1 VVPLK
6 ILEKKWGH
14 FLKMD
19 ILKMSNFQNLG
30 VNVGKKNENL
40 IFTRRC
46 FKYQKN
52 RSKVVIIIFYIFFRK
67 QLRIIFY
74 GYNMENLG
82 DKNQPKNQPK
92 FYCKNCDYGTSKK
105 TNYNTHIISIKHK
118 RVTDNYIKGQKPA
131 EIQPTISKHLSEP
144 ENFICSCGKE
154 YKHRQGLWRHRKTCY
169 TEHTVPSDAT
179 SLLPFAKGNGSSSDI
194 PIELVLE
201 VIKQSKEVQN
211 VLIEQNK
218 ELQKQLLEHSNKLL
232 ENENR
237 LLEKDN
243 QLIEQNKQILE
254 IAKKPNMI
262 NSNNK
267 TSFNLQIFLNETC
280 KDAMNIVDFV
290 NSLQLTN
297 NDFETTGKLG
307 FVNGISRIFINQLK
321 KMDVIRRPL
330 HCTDVKRET
339 VYIKDN
345 DAWEKETDE
354 KKKLNWVVNRIAQLN
369 LNQIQQWQQEYPD
382 SVKNNTPD
390 NEKFTELA
398 LVALGGRDMD
408 EIHKY
413 NDKIMKNV
421 LKEVILSRSGE
432 P

>member
-1 VVPLK
+1 MEIKNSQKSRK
-6 ILEKKWGH
+6 IYE
-14 FLKMD
+14 
-19 ILKMSNFQNLG
+19 
-30 VNVGKKNENL
+30 
-40 IFTRRC
+40 
-46 FKYQKN
+46 
-52 RSKVVIIIFYIFFRK
+52 
-67 QLRIIFY
+67 
-74 GYNMENLG
+74 
-82 DKNQPKNQPK
+82 
-92 FYCKNCDYGTSKK
+92 CKIC
-105 TNYNTHIISIKHK
+105 
-118 RVTDNYIKGQKPA
+118 NYISSRKWDFDKHNLSAKHIKTLNSGNLEINGNEKIPMNYECKVCKYITWHKGDFV
-131 EIQPTISKHLSEP
+131 KHNSTKRHINMSLNDNPFNHNIKIVTENKCNHCDKEFSTLS
-144 ENFICSCGKE
+144 
-154 YKHRQGLWRHRKTCY
+154 GLWKHRKTCSISK
-169 TEHTVPSDAT
+169 EHTIPSDAT
-179 SLLPFAKGNGSSSDI
+179 SLLSFTKGKGGSSDI

-232 ENENR
+232 E
-237 LLEKDN
+237 KDN

-267 TSFNLQIFLNETC
+267 TSFNLQFFLNETC

-290 NSLQLTN
+290 NSLKLTN

-307 FVNGISRIFINQLK
+307 FVNGISRIFINNLK

-345 DAWEKETDE
+345 DTWEKESDE

-369 LNQIQQWQQEYPD
+369 LNQIQQWQQEFPD
-382 SVKNNTPD
+382 SVKNNTPA

-398 LVALGGRDMD
+398 LVALGGRGED
-408 EIHKY
+408 EIVKF
-413 NDKIMKNV
+413 NDKIMRNV

>member
-1 VVPLK
+1 MAT
-6 ILEKKWGH
+6 EK
-14 FLKMD
+14 
-19 ILKMSNFQNLG
+19 
-30 VNVGKKNENL
+30 
-40 IFTRRC
+40 T
-46 FKYQKN
+46 QKN
-52 RSKVVIIIFYIFFRK
+52 VKKYIC
-67 QLRIIFY
+67 
-74 GYNMENLG
+74 E
-82 DKNQPKNQPK
+82 P
-92 FYCKNCDYGTSKK
+92 CDYNSSNK
-105 TNYNTHIISIKHK
+105 TDYMRHIKTVKHK
-118 RVTDNYIKGQKPA
+118 NNTLATTRDNKNYIC
-131 EIQPTISKHLSEP
+131 
-144 ENFICSCGKE
+144 ENCEKS
-154 YKHRQGLWRHRKTCY
+154 YNDRTGLWRHRKICTI
-169 TEHTVPSDAT
+169 EHDVQPEAQSIIQGTKLTA
-179 SLLPFAKGNGSSSDI
+179 GSSDI

-232 ENENR
+232 E
-237 LLEKDN
+237 KDN

-262 NSNNK
+262 NSNNNNK
-267 TSFNLQIFLNETC
+267 TSFNLQFFLNETC

-307 FVNGISRIFINQLK
+307 FVNGISRIFISNLK

-330 HCTDVKRET
+330 HCTDMKRET

-345 DAWEKETDE
+345 DAWEKETEE
-354 KKKLNWVVNRIAQLN
+354 KKKLNWAVNRIAQLN
-369 LNQIQQWQQEYPD
+369 LNQIQQWQQEFPD
-382 SVKNNTPD
+382 SIKNNTPA

-398 LVALGGRDMD
+398 LVALGGRGED
-408 EIHKY
+408 EILKF

>member
-1 VVPLK
+1 
-6 ILEKKWGH
+6 
-14 FLKMD
+14 
-19 ILKMSNFQNLG
+19 
-30 VNVGKKNENL
+30 
-40 IFTRRC
+40 
-46 FKYQKN
+46 
-52 RSKVVIIIFYIFFRK
+52 
-67 QLRIIFY
+67 
-74 GYNMENLG
+74 
-82 DKNQPKNQPK
+82 
-92 FYCKNCDYGTSKK
+92 
-105 TNYNTHIISIKHK
+105 
-118 RVTDNYIKGQKPA
+118 
-131 EIQPTISKHLSEP
+131 
-144 ENFICSCGKE
+144 
-154 YKHRQGLWRHRKTCY
+154 
-169 TEHTVPSDAT
+169 
-179 SLLPFAKGNGSSSDI
+179 
-194 PIELVLE
+194 LE

-237 LLEKDN
+237 LLENENRLLENENRLLEKDN

-254 IAKKPNMI
+254 IAKKPNI
-262 NSNNK
+262 INNNSNNK
-267 TSFNLQIFLNETC
+267 TSFNLQFFLNETC

-290 NSLQLTN
+290 NSLKLTN

-307 FVNGISRIFINQLK
+307 FVNGISRIFINKLK

-398 LVALGGRDMD
+398 LVALGGRGED
-408 EIHKY
+408 EIVKF

-432 P
+432 

>member
-1 VVPLK
+1 MSLTKNSQKSQK
-6 ILEKKWGH
+6 IKK
-14 FLKMD
+14 
-19 ILKMSNFQNLG
+19 
-30 VNVGKKNENL
+30 E
-40 IFTRRC
+40 
-46 FKYQKN
+46 
-52 RSKVVIIIFYIFFRK
+52 
-67 QLRIIFY
+67 
-74 GYNMENLG
+74 YNCE
-82 DKNQPKNQPK
+82 
-92 FYCKNCDYGTSKK
+92 CC
-105 TNYNTHIISIKHK
+105 NYNTSYKKDYSKHILTAKHK
-118 RVTDNYIKGQKPA
+118 KLEDLTKNRTILTDNISSVEFICNNCNKKYNSRVGLWYHKNKNYCNKETRDAIIP
-131 EIQPTISKHLSEP
+131 EEVPTI
-144 ENFICSCGKE
+144 I
-154 YKHRQGLWRHRKTCY
+154 QGTKLT
-169 TEHTVPSDAT
+169 A
-179 SLLPFAKGNGSSSDI
+179 GSSDI
-194 PIELVLE
+194 PIELILE

-262 NSNNK
+262 NSNNNSNNK
-267 TSFNLQIFLNETC
+267 TSFNLQFFLNETC

-307 FVNGISRIFINQLK
+307 FVNGISRIFINNLK
-321 KMDVIRRPL
+321 KMDVITRPL

-345 DAWEKETDE
+345 DTWEKDNEE
-354 KKKLNWVVNRIAQLN
+354 KKKLNWAVNRIAQLN
-369 LNQIQQWQQEYPD
+369 LNQIQQWQQEFPD
-382 SVKNNTPD
+382 SVKNNTPA

-398 LVALGGRDMD
+398 LAALGGRDME

-413 NDKIMKNV
+413 NEKIMKNV
-421 LKEVILSRSGE
+421 LKEVILSRE

>member
-1 VVPLK
+1 MEIKKMPKKQISKNNYNDPDNSSQLN
-6 ILEKKWGH
+6 IIHENNITRTNDNGINSAFLEING
-14 FLKMD
+14 
-19 ILKMSNFQNLG
+19 N
-30 VNVGKKNENL
+30 KKNA
-40 IFTRRC
+40 
-46 FKYQKN
+46 KY
-52 RSKVVIIIFYIFFRK
+52 I
-67 QLRIIFY
+67 
-74 GYNMENLG
+74 
-82 DKNQPKNQPK
+82 
-92 FYCKNCDYGTSKK
+92 CKPC
-105 TNYNTHIISIKHK
+105 
-118 RVTDNYIKGQKPA
+118 
-131 EIQPTISKHLSEP
+131 
-144 ENFICSCGKE
+144 NFICNKNANYQSHLLTNKHYKNTNECCNVITNKCNNCDKE
-154 YKHRQGLWRHRKTCY
+154 FSTLSGLWKHRKTCSIEVEVPQEAQSIIQG
-169 TEHTVPSDAT
+169 TKLTV
-179 SLLPFAKGNGSSSDI
+179 GSSDI
-194 PIELVLE
+194 PIELILE

-262 NSNNK
+262 NSNNNNK
-267 TSFNLQIFLNETC
+267 TSFNLQFFLNETC

-339 VYIKDN
+339 LYIKDN
-345 DAWEKETDE
+345 DTWEKETDE

-382 SVKNNTPD
+382 CVKNNTPA

-398 LVALGGRDMD
+398 LVALGGRGED
-408 EIHKY
+408 EILKF

-432 P
+432 PTVPPDTPSLF

>member
-1 VVPLK
+1 MAT
-6 ILEKKWGH
+6 EK
-14 FLKMD
+14 
-19 ILKMSNFQNLG
+19 
-30 VNVGKKNENL
+30 
-40 IFTRRC
+40 T
-46 FKYQKN
+46 QKN
-52 RSKVVIIIFYIFFRK
+52 AKKYIC
-67 QLRIIFY
+67 
-74 GYNMENLG
+74 ET
-82 DKNQPKNQPK
+82 
-92 FYCKNCDYGTSKK
+92 CDYNSSNK
-105 TNYNTHIISIKHK
+105 TDYMRHINTIKHK
-118 RVTDNYIKGQKPA
+118 TNALATTHNNKNYIC
-131 EIQPTISKHLSEP
+131 
-144 ENFICSCGKE
+144 ENCEKS
-154 YKHRQGLWRHRKTCY
+154 YNDRTGLWRHRKTCSIK
-169 TEHTVPSDAT
+169 HDVPPEAQSIIPGIKEN
-179 SLLPFAKGNGSSSDI
+179 SSSSDI

-237 LLEKDN
+237 LLE
-243 QLIEQNKQILE
+243 QNDKHHKEILE

-267 TSFNLQIFLNETC
+267 TSFNLQFFLNETC

-290 NSLQLTN
+290 NSLKLTN

-307 FVNGISRIFINQLK
+307 FVNGISRIFINNLK
-321 KMDVIRRPL
+321 KMDIITRPL

-345 DAWEKETDE
+345 DTWEKETDE
-354 KKKLNWVVNRIAQLN
+354 KKKLNWAVNRIAQLN
-369 LNQIQQWQQEYPD
+369 LNQIQQWQQEFPD

-398 LVALGGRDMD
+398 LVALGGRGED
-408 EIHKY
+408 EIVKF

-421 LKEVILSRSGE
+421 LKEVILSRE
-432 P
+432 PTVPPDTPSLFQGTYGSLGRSLPLTNP

>member
-1 VVPLK
+1 MTLK
-6 ILEKKWGH
+6 KSFVYTCELCHYSCCNKQSYERHLKAKKHILAIQQQLTTPVTLNNSFIYTCNPCNYSCCNKQSYERHFKCKKHLLAINQKMTTHNKQYICSICNKSFNDRAGKWRHEKKCTN
-14 FLKMD
+14 D
-19 ILKMSNFQNLG
+19 TPSNIEQR
-30 VNVGKKNENL
+30 VNYHDGGN
-40 IFTRRC
+40 
-46 FKYQKN
+46 
-52 RSKVVIIIFYIFFRK
+52 
-67 QLRIIFY
+67 
-74 GYNMENLG
+74 
-82 DKNQPKNQPK
+82 
-92 FYCKNCDYGTSKK
+92 
-105 TNYNTHIISIKHK
+105 
-118 RVTDNYIKGQKPA
+118 
-131 EIQPTISKHLSEP
+131 
-144 ENFICSCGKE
+144 NFIQNK
-154 YKHRQGLWRHRKTCY
+154 
-169 TEHTVPSDAT
+169 
-179 SLLPFAKGNGSSSDI
+179 SDI

-267 TSFNLQIFLNETC
+267 TSFNLQFFLNETC

-345 DAWEKETDE
+345 DTWEKDTEE

-369 LNQIQQWQQEYPD
+369 LNQIQQWQQEFPD
-382 SVKNNTPD
+382 SVENNTPA

-398 LVALGGRDMD
+398 LAALGGRDME

-421 LKEVILSRSGE
+421 LKEVILSRE
-432 P
+432 PTVPPDTPSLFHH

>member
-1 VVPLK
+1 
-6 ILEKKWGH
+6 
-14 FLKMD
+14 
-19 ILKMSNFQNLG
+19 
-30 VNVGKKNENL
+30 
-40 IFTRRC
+40 
-46 FKYQKN
+46 
-52 RSKVVIIIFYIFFRK
+52 
-67 QLRIIFY
+67 
-74 GYNMENLG
+74 
-82 DKNQPKNQPK
+82 
-92 FYCKNCDYGTSKK
+92 
-105 TNYNTHIISIKHK
+105 
-118 RVTDNYIKGQKPA
+118 
-131 EIQPTISKHLSEP
+131 
-144 ENFICSCGKE
+144 
-154 YKHRQGLWRHRKTCY
+154 
-169 TEHTVPSDAT
+169 
-179 SLLPFAKGNGSSSDI
+179 
-194 PIELVLE
+194 LE

-232 ENENR
+232 E
-237 LLEKDN
+237 KDN

-262 NSNNK
+262 NSNNNNK
-267 TSFNLQIFLNETC
+267 TSFNLQFFLNETC

-307 FVNGISRIFINQLK
+307 FVNGISRIFINNLK
-321 KMDVIRRPL
+321 KMEVIRRPL
-330 HCTDVKRET
+330 HCTDMKRET

-354 KKKLNWVVNRIAQLN
+354 KKKLNWAVNRIAQLN
-369 LNQIQQWQQEYPD
+369 LNQIQQWQQEFPD
-382 SVKNNTPD
+382 SIKNNTPA

-398 LVALGGRDMD
+398 LVALGGRGED
-408 EIHKY
+408 EILKF

>member
-1 VVPLK
+1 ME
-6 ILEKKWGH
+6 I
-14 FLKMD
+14 
-19 ILKMSNFQNLG
+19 NFQP
-30 VNVGKKNENL
+30 KS
-40 IFTRRC
+40 IS
-46 FKYQKN
+46 KY
-52 RSKVVIIIFYIFFRK
+52 I
-67 QLRIIFY
+67 
-74 GYNMENLG
+74 
-82 DKNQPKNQPK
+82 
-92 FYCKNCDYGTSKK
+92 CTNCDYNTCIKTNFNKHLATVKHKTAEMEINGNKNSAEKVSFKYNCNLCNYYTNKL
-105 TNYNTHIISIKHK
+105 TNYNYHISS
-118 RVTDNYIKGQKPA
+118 
-131 EIQPTISKHLSEP
+131 SKHYKNTNECCNIITNKCNHCDKEFSTLS
-144 ENFICSCGKE
+144 
-154 YKHRQGLWRHRKTCY
+154 GLWKHRKTC
-169 TEHTVPSDAT
+169 TISREPTFPSDT
-179 SLLPFAKGNGSSSDI
+179 PSISSFTKGTNGSSDI
-194 PIELVLE
+194 PIELILE

-232 ENENR
+232 EKDNR

-254 IAKKPNMI
+254 IAKKPNMV

-267 TSFNLQIFLNETC
+267 TSFNLQFFLNETC

-307 FVNGISRIFINQLK
+307 FVNGISRIFINNLK
-321 KMDVIRRPL
+321 KMDVITRPL

-345 DAWEKETDE
+345 DTWEKDTEE
-354 KKKLNWVVNRIAQLN
+354 KKKLNWAVNRIAQLN

-421 LKEVILSRSGE
+421 LKEVILSKSAE

>member
-1 VVPLK
+1 ML
-6 ILEKKWGH
+6 
-14 FLKMD
+14 
-19 ILKMSNFQNLG
+19 
-30 VNVGKKNENL
+30 
-40 IFTRRC
+40 TA
-46 FKYQKN
+46 
-52 RSKVVIIIFYIFFRK
+52 
-67 QLRIIFY
+67 
-74 GYNMENLG
+74 
-82 DKNQPKNQPK
+82 
-92 FYCKNCDYGTSKK
+92 
-105 TNYNTHIISIKHK
+105 KHK
-118 RVTDNYIKGQKPA
+118 KLLDL
-131 EIQPTISKHLSEP
+131 TINRTNLTNNISCVE
-144 ENFICSCGKE
+144 FICSNCNKK
-154 YKHRQGLWRHRKTCY
+154 YNSRVGLWYHKNKNYCNKETREVAIPQEAQSIIQGTKL
-169 TEHTVPSDAT
+169 TV
-179 SLLPFAKGNGSSSDI
+179 GSSDI
-194 PIELVLE
+194 PIELILE

-262 NSNNK
+262 NSNNNNK
-267 TSFNLQIFLNETC
+267 TSFNLQFFLNETC

-345 DAWEKETDE
+345 DTWEKESDE

-398 LVALGGRDMD
+398 LVALGGRGED
-408 EIHKY
+408 EIVKF

-421 LKEVILSRSGE
+421 LKEVILSRE

>member
-1 VVPLK
+1 ME
-6 ILEKKWGH
+6 I
-14 FLKMD
+14 
-19 ILKMSNFQNLG
+19 NFQP
-30 VNVGKKNENL
+30 KS
-40 IFTRRC
+40 IS
-46 FKYQKN
+46 KYICTKCH
-52 RSKVVIIIFYIFFRK
+52 
-67 QLRIIFY
+67 
-74 GYNMENLG
+74 YN
-82 DKNQPKNQPK
+82 
-92 FYCKNCDYGTSKK
+92 TSIK
-105 TNYNTHIISIKHK
+105 TNYNKHLVTVKHK
-118 RVTDNYIKGQKPA
+118 AAEMEINGNKNSAEKVSFKYNCNLCNYYTNKL
-131 EIQPTISKHLSEP
+131 TNYNYHMSSSKHCKNTNESCNTITNKCNNCDKEFSTLS
-144 ENFICSCGKE
+144 
-154 YKHRQGLWRHRKTCY
+154 GLWKHRKTCSSSRE
-169 TEHTVPSDAT
+169 TTFTSDTPSFFSFT
-179 SLLPFAKGNGSSSDI
+179 KGKGGSSDI

-262 NSNNK
+262 NSNNNNK
-267 TSFNLQIFLNETC
+267 TSFNLQFFLNETC

-307 FVNGISRIFINQLK
+307 FVNGISRIFINNLK
-321 KMDVIRRPL
+321 KMDVITRPL

-345 DAWEKETDE
+345 DTWEKDTDE
-354 KKKLNWVVNRIAQLN
+354 KKKLNWAVNRIAQLN

-398 LVALGGRDMD
+398 LVALGGRGED
-408 EIHKY
+408 EIVKF

-421 LKEVILSRSGE
+421 LKEVILSRE
-432 P
+432 

>member
-1 VVPLK
+1 MEIKKMPKKQISKNNYNDPDNSSQLN
-6 ILEKKWGH
+6 IIHENNITRTNDNGINSAFLEING
-14 FLKMD
+14 
-19 ILKMSNFQNLG
+19 N
-30 VNVGKKNENL
+30 KKNA
-40 IFTRRC
+40 
-46 FKYQKN
+46 KY
-52 RSKVVIIIFYIFFRK
+52 I
-67 QLRIIFY
+67 
-74 GYNMENLG
+74 
-82 DKNQPKNQPK
+82 
-92 FYCKNCDYGTSKK
+92 CKPC
-105 TNYNTHIISIKHK
+105 
-118 RVTDNYIKGQKPA
+118 
-131 EIQPTISKHLSEP
+131 
-144 ENFICSCGKE
+144 NFICNKNANYQSHLLTNKHYKNTNECCNVITNKCNNCDKE
-154 YKHRQGLWRHRKTCY
+154 FSTLSGLWKHRKNCSI
-169 TEHTVPSDAT
+169 EHEVPSET
-179 SLLPFAKGNGSSSDI
+179 RPHIQGTKLTVGSSDI
-194 PIELVLE
+194 PIELILE

-237 LLEKDN
+237 LLE
-243 QLIEQNKQILE
+243 QNDKHHKQILE

-267 TSFNLQIFLNETC
+267 TSFNLQFFLNETC

-307 FVNGISRIFINQLK
+307 FVNGISRIFINNLK
-321 KMDVIRRPL
+321 KMDVIMRPL

-345 DAWEKETDE
+345 DTWEKDNEE
-354 KKKLNWVVNRIAQLN
+354 KKKLNWAVNRIAQLN

-421 LKEVILSRSGE
+421 LKEVILSRE
-432 P
+432 PTVPSDAPSL